1 MCGAVVSLCGG
12 SDSCQCWFAAVS
24 ERACL
29 VRGCQ
34 NEKSLALTLLK
45 ACEFRYLRSALK
57 KINSITLLGLGRG
70 RGARNKT
77 PLIRENT
84 KCKSHTSVPKVS
96 GREISCEVA

>member
-34 NEKSLALTLLK
+34 NEKSLAMTLLK

-57 KINSITLLGLGRG
+57 KINSITLLGWRG
-70 RGARNKT
+70 GGGGAARGIK
-77 PLIRENT
+77 LL
-84 KCKSHTSVPKVS
+84 S
-96 GREISCEVA
+96 

>member
-1 MCGAVVSLCGG
+1 MCGAVVPLCGG

-57 KINSITLLGLGRG
+57 KINSITLLGWGG
-70 RGARNKT
+70 GGEWNKT
-77 PLIRENT
+77 SLIRKNT

-96 GREISCEVA
+96 GREISSEVA